1 MLLFS
6 YISFLCLFQKV
17 LCRYIYGGMR
27 SPKPA
32 MENMKKVVIPIHPKL
47 KFHLLGGTRRVCLK
61 IPMVLSGAIVKVNH
75 FQMDF
80 L

>member
-1 MLLFS
+1 MLLLS

-32 MENMKKVVIPIHPKL
+32 ISNGKYEESRDPYTPKAQISL
-47 KFHLLGGTRRVCLK
+47 AGRNKEGMSQNSHG
-61 IPMVLSGAIVKVNH
+61 P
-75 FQMDF
+75 
-80 L
+80 